1 LGEVKAAYFCF
12 SLKPILAPLVKIDV
26 LTLWLGTR
34 YGKEQKKEKEY
45 RLAFHGISIYLLIY
59 QT

>member
-1 LGEVKAAYFCF
+1 LGKLKTADFCL
-12 SLKPILAPLVKIDV
+12 SLKPIFAPLFKIDV